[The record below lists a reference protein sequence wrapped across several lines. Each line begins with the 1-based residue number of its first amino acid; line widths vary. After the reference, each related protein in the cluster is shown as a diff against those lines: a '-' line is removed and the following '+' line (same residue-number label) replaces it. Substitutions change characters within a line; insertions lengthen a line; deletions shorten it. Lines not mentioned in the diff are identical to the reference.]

1 MGAAAATPEVLQ
13 ALRERLRDK
22 DGDVRRAA
30 AEALGAMGAAAATS
44 EVLQALTELRDKD
57 EDEYV
62 REAAALALGKMG
74 EAED

>member
-1 MGAAAATPEVLQ
+1 
-13 ALRERLRDK
+13 
-22 DGDVRRAA
+22 
-30 AEALGAMGAAAATS
+30 MGAAAATS